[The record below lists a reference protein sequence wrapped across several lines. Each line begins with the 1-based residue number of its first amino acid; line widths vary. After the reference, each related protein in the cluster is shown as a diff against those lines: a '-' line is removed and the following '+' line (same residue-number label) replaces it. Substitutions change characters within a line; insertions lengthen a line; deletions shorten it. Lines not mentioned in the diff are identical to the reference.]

1 MDISL
6 VPMNGDNVGFSKCK
20 GEKEVGDQHVLFC
33 SLLPSWSK
41 PGLSSELVLQKVKE
55 IHDCVG
61 NSCECFEDQFRAL
74 LIAIEYDHSHLS
86 RSASKRNW
94 ELKRLTCSIN
104 YDAREVSIDY
114 GRTKERVT
122 TL

>member
-6 VPMNGDNVGFSKCK
+6 VPMNGDNV
-20 GEKEVGDQHVLFC
+20 
-33 SLLPSWSK
+33 
-41 PGLSSELVLQKVKE
+41 
-55 IHDCVG
+55 
-61 NSCECFEDQFRAL
+61 
-74 LIAIEYDHSHLS
+74 
-86 RSASKRNW
+86 RNW

-114 GRTKERVT
+114 GRTRERVT